1 MKRVILMVIWAH
13 FWVIMTEREYNEHP
27 ASAAGGG
34 GLKNIRIGRL
44 EIKPLMRLCHC
55 LGLYHV

>member
-1 MKRVILMVIWAH
+1 MVIWAH
-13 FWVIMTEREYNEHP
+13 FWLTMTEREYNEHP